1 MNHQTIALIGNP
13 NCGKTTLF
21 NKLTGSRQKVGN
33 WPGVT
38 VEKKVGIMAH
48 AGCSAKIID
57 LPGVYSLSLGVEQ
70 SSLDERIAAE
80 FVLDQRADLL
90 VNIIDAANLKRNLYM
105 TLQLLEMQVPMI
117 VAVNMLDIAEQRQ
130 LDIDLD
136 KLSEL
141 LGCPVVPLVSTKNR
155 GIKQLKDAIVNYQ
168 RPKQLKPLMQYQPVI
183 EEAVYKIS
191 QILKQYEANC
201 PPNRYRWLAIRLL
214 ERDAKISDNVAR
226 PGAIDA
232 VVAEEV
238 ARIEKTY
245 GEECDI
251 LLADSRYQSAYR
263 IFEQVA
269 VRRANKQHVPT
280 KWLDSIFTHKW
291 FGIPLFFVIMYL
303 MFELSMN
310 IGTLLQPLFD
320 ISSKAI
326 FMNGITVLG
335 MHLGLPS
342 WLTAIFA
349 QGVGLGINTVVNFIP
364 QIGLMFLFLSILE
377 DSGYMARAAF
387 VMDRF
392 MQVIGLPGKSFVP
405 LIVGFGCNVPSVM
418 ATRTLDS
425 RRDRIMT
432 CMMSPFMSCGAR
444 LAIFIVFASAFYPE
458 HGGSVV
464 FLLYIIGI
472 TVAMLTGLILNKT
485 ILRGKP
491 APFVLEL
498 PVYHMPNS
506 KTIFTLTWNRLR
518 GFVVRAGKV
527 IVPICV
533 LVGSLNAI
541 QPNGHVDINGS
552 QHSILSYVGRTFTP
566 IFHPMGVEQK
576 NWPATVGLITGTLAK
591 EVVVGTLNTLYSQ
604 HDASSY
610 SELKNFN
617 LLGELKSAV
626 TTTVSG
632 FSEVFSKNMINP
644 FTANEADTNMSE
656 TAMGNMAAA
665 FSSQAAA
672 FAYLLFVLL
681 YIPCV
686 STVSVL
692 MREVGKGWAWLSTF
706 WSFDIAY
713 TIGVIFYQSAT
724 WLLHPLTSFIWI
736 AGLLLFQALCF
747 AALRIWG
754 RQQFNANY
762 ATGVAR

>member
-1 MNHQTIALIGNP
+1 MNQQTIALIGNP

-38 VEKKVGIMAH
+38 VEKKVGIMMH
-48 AGCSAKIID
+48 NGDSAKIID

-80 FVLDQRADLL
+80 FVLDQHADLL
-90 VNIIDAANLKRNLYM
+90 VNIIDAANLKRNLYL

-117 VAVNMLDIAEQRQ
+117 IAVNMLDIAEQQ
-130 LDIDLD
+130 HLEIDLE

-141 LGCPVVPLVSTKNR
+141 LGCPVVPLVSTKGR
-155 GIKQLKDAIVNYQ
+155 GIKQLKEAISNYQ
-168 RPKQLKPLMQYQPVI
+168 RPKTLNPIMQYQPTL
-183 EEAVYKIS
+183 EEAVCKVGQLI
-191 QILKQYEANC
+191 KQYDANC
-201 PPNRYRWLAIRLL
+201 PPNRYRWLAVRLL
-214 ERDAKISDNVAR
+214 ERDTKVAENVTR
-226 PGAIDA
+226 PGSIDA
-232 VVAEEV
+232 VIAEEV
-238 ARIEKTY
+238 ARIEKVY

-251 LLADSRYQSAYR
+251 LFADSRYQAAYR
-263 IFEQVA
+263 IFSEVA
-269 VRRANKQHVPT
+269 NRQTSKQHEPT
-280 KWLDSIFTHKW
+280 KWLDRVFTHRW

-326 FMNGITVLG
+326 FMNGVTVLG
-335 MHLGLPS
+335 MHLGLPN
-342 WLTAIFA
+342 WFTAIFA
-349 QGVGLGINTVVNFIP
+349 QGIGLGINTVVNFIP

-392 MQVIGLPGKSFVP
+392 MQAIGLPGKSFVP

-464 FLLYIIGI
+464 FLLYITGI
-472 TVAMLTGLILNKT
+472 VVAMLTGLILNKT

-498 PVYHMPNS
+498 PTYHMPNS
-506 KTIFTLTWNRLR
+506 KTILTLTWNRLR
-518 GFVVRAGKV
+518 GFVIRAGKV
-527 IVPICV
+527 IVPVCV

-552 QHSILSYVGRTFTP
+552 QHSILSYVGRAFTP
-566 IFHPMGVEQK
+566 IFHPMGVEQD

-591 EVVVGTLNTLYSQ
+591 EVVIGTLNTLYSQ
-604 HDASSY
+604 HDTNAA
-610 SELKNFN
+610 ELKNFN
-617 LLGELKSAV
+617 LFAELKFAV
-626 TTTVSG
+626 TKTARGLTQ
-632 FSEVFSKNMINP
+632 VFSMNMMNP

-665 FSSQAAA
+665 FSSQIAA

-724 WLLHPLTSFIWI
+724 WALHPLTSFIWI
-736 AGLLLFQALCF
+736 AGLLLFQALSF
-747 AALRIWG
+747 TALRIWG
-754 RQQFNANY
+754 NRRTDLTY
-762 ATGVAR
+762 ATGVVK